1 MNPTQKPPERAFAL
15 QKYLL
20 LHSQHDALQKHLYHI
35 TTSPSTTSSP
45 SRPPDQSRQASLSS
59 SPGSEDSYLS
69 PAPPPALHRQQ
80 LPTVLDE
87 SIFGEIEEDE
97 NQLKNVNEQIKCTL
111 TDLLNCEGVRGDR
124 RYRMWVQTRLMDAE
138 KELTGSRSRTCERRM
153 EDVSGGHV

>member
-1 MNPTQKPPERAFAL
+1 
-15 QKYLL
+15 
-20 LHSQHDALQKHLYHI
+20 
-35 TTSPSTTSSP
+35 
-45 SRPPDQSRQASLSS
+45 
-59 SPGSEDSYLS
+59 
-69 PAPPPALHRQQ
+69 LHRQQ